1 VALKAVDVVP
11 AAIVVNESNDSTVSI
26 DDTLASLQPH
36 VGNVPLHALRR
47 DDVAGLAR
55 LMDALLRRN

>member
-11 AAIVVNESNDSTVSI
+11 AAIVVNESSDSTVSI
-26 DDTLASLQPH
+26 DDTLASLKPH
-36 VGNVPLHALRR
+36 VGNVLLHALRR
-47 DDVAGLAR
+47 DDVAGLER